1 MIPSFVIP
9 GRLSDE
15 MDILRKSYDY
25 GKSPLTP
32 SSLSSPYNALLFGGN
47 ISRSLSPLLHG
58 ILFRSMNASW
68 TYHLAQTTDK
78 NKFLTKL
85 TNLESIGVSITMPN
99 KVTFGPLLDDLT
111 EEARGIGAVNT
122 AFVRIDSTGKRRWIG
137 TNTDCVG
144 IREAILQHN
153 PHAVSKAKGQPAMV
167 IGGGGAARSAIYALW
182 KWFSPSEIYIANR
195 LQSEVDDIADFFTKT
210 MPGIKLRYIPDVE
223 TAHNLP
229 SPSIIIGTIPDYPP
243 SEPGEALCWKI
254 SECIL
259 VKSKGGLLVDM
270 CYMPSTETRLLCTAK
285 KAGWA
290 VIRGTEVLVR
300 VCVAQQI
307 LWLERESNERGVEEA
322 MAAIA
327 MPGSNVKL

>member
-1 MIPSFVIP
+1 MVPLICIF
-9 GRLSDE
+9 GNLNNK
-15 MDILRKSYDY
+15 MDILRKSYEY

-32 SSLSSPYNALLFGGN
+32 SSLSSSSNAFLFGGN

-58 ILFRSMNASW
+58 ILFRSVNASW
-68 TYHLAQTTDK
+68 TYHLAQATDK
-78 NKFLTKL
+78 NEFLAKL
-85 TNLESIGVSITMPN
+85 ADLKSIGVSITMPN

-122 AFVRIDSTGKRRWIG
+122 AFVRLDSTGNRRWIG

-144 IREAILQHN
+144 IREAILQHD

-182 KWFSPSEIYIANR
+182 KWFSLSEIYIANR
-195 LQSEVDDIADFFTKT
+195 LKSEVDDIADFFTNT
-210 MPGIKLRYIPDVE
+210 MPGIKLRYIPDVN
-223 TAHNLP
+223 TAQSLP
-229 SPSIIIGTIPDYPP
+229 SPSIVIGTTPDYPP
-243 SEPGEALCWKI
+243 SEPGEVLCWKI

-259 VKSKGGLLVDM
+259 KKSKGGLLVDM
-270 CYMPSTETRLLCTAK
+270 CYMPSTETRLLCAAR
-285 KAGWA
+285 KADWA

-300 VCVAQQI
+300 VCVAQQV

-327 MPGSNVKL
+327 MPDRNVKL